1 MIKNFEITFCEV
13 GARGKVRDFSWL
25 ERYVD
30 YVGFEPDQAAFN
42 SKNTYLIQ
50 RNFRSINLF
59 PDAVGTSDTI
69 QSKRLF
75 ITEHPGCSSIFNPN
89 FKVIDEFNGYKI
101 NDETRQFN
109 QSFKIKNS
117 VSVRSRSLN
126 EFLKSTPFEC
136 FDIIQIDTQG
146 GEIEILESLN
156 SIDRVICIDIEL
168 EFLELY
174 EGQSLFMES
183 FNSLTD
189 KGFILA
195 RVFNQQYAP
204 SLVLDRFNQVDKG
217 ILFSTDCIFL
227 RLPKKGKEFTK
238 ENIEMTKKFIAI
250 AYSYGFYSLAVKY
263 CNLGLRSKDCPED
276 YIFFDF
282 MRDKILKEYKT
293 RNFFPK
299 IKRVINKFFIRLI
312 RKVYS
317 MLTTK

>member
-1 MIKNFEITFCEV
+1 
-13 GARGKVRDFSWL
+13 
-25 ERYVD
+25 
-30 YVGFEPDQAAFN
+30 
-42 SKNTYLIQ
+42 
-50 RNFRSINLF
+50 
-59 PDAVGTSDTI
+59 
-69 QSKRLF
+69 
-75 ITEHPGCSSIFNPN
+75 
-89 FKVIDEFNGYKI
+89 
-101 NDETRQFN
+101 
-109 QSFKIKNS
+109 
-117 VSVRSRSLN
+117 
-126 EFLKSTPFEC
+126 
-136 FDIIQIDTQG
+136 
-146 GEIEILESLN
+146 
-156 SIDRVICIDIEL
+156 
-168 EFLELY
+168 
-174 EGQSLFMES
+174 MES

-195 RVFNQQYAP
+195 RFFNQQYAP

-238 ENIEMTKKFIAI
+238 ENIEMTKNFIAI

-263 CNLGLRSKDCPED
+263 CNLGLRSKDCSED

-299 IKRVINKFFIRLI
+299 IKRVINKFFIKLI